1 MVGSGYSGYP
11 RIKCLSYWV
20 HCFAKINCKG
30 RLLIRFFLRYLLA
43 CWEQRLMGKQ
53 VYACTQKEK
62 KKKFPVEIK
71 WLNSAWVAYQIKTS
85 PAPLAYSSTPSSYVL
100 WLPCCSSEITEGTL
114 FCLQAS
120 WSSTQKGESP
130 ETQSYCLKRWDT
142 GWDDGLASSHRLNYT
157 VLHFSSLTV
166 LPCIKAVHSLILS

>member
-1 MVGSGYSGYP
+1 MVFPQVSASLLRAKADGKTSLCLYSK
-11 RIKCLSYWV
+11 R
-20 HCFAKINCKG
+20 
-30 RLLIRFFLRYLLA
+30 
-43 CWEQRLMGKQ
+43 E
-53 VYACTQKEK
+53 

-100 WLPCCSSEITEGTL
+100 WRPCCSSEITEGTL

-130 ETQSYCLKRWDT
+130 ERQSYCLKRWDT
-142 GWDDGLASSHRLNYT
+142 GWGDGLASSHGLNYT